1 MKNFFSAL
9 LILLSTNIFAQV
21 KIGSAGSPN
30 TNAVLELDGGTN
42 KGLLLPKLSNTQIT
56 ALTGAPDGLV
66 IYNTTDGFI
75 YVRKIGVWQKITDAT
90 NGGGFSLPYSG
101 TASTV
106 GGAEFSITHTTT
118 FGDAAYFSNT
128 AGGAAV
134 TTGAGNNKLNQV
146 GGNTGIGLPAGI
158 TDNPVLGKLVVR
170 GTVGAVS
177 AMFGDNTGGV
187 SVMNNLPS
195 IGFNYYY
202 NSGGK
207 AITTGFG
214 SAFGQDPSNGRIY
227 ISSSAASASGPGVA
241 MSLADRLVILA
252 NGNTG
257 IAAANPSA
265 TLQVGRGSTLG
276 GTAQFDGTTYSSHFN
291 YNATEETYIRGGKA
305 TSQVIINDQGTGN
318 IRLAENGG
326 NVGIGA
332 ITPTSK
338 LEIRQ
343 AGTATGLN
351 VIQTGSGYSLLAQNA
366 NATSTMFA
374 LNTGTGP
381 ALITLGKVGINNVN
395 PAFQLDVEGR
405 MRLRKDPDG
414 NTAGLWLDGPVT
426 AERGFIGVLN
436 DNTIGFYGAGSGWS
450 FLMDVN
456 DGALM
461 VGTAQKASGYK
472 VNVAGKIIAEEL
484 RVSLVSSWPDY
495 VFDKKYNLPT
505 LENLERFIQKNQHL
519 PNIPAAKEVEKSGIA
534 VGEMQTKMMEK
545 IEELTLYIIQLK
557 KDNTALKLSVDEL
570 KNKADK

>member
-1 MKNFFSAL
+1 MRKIIT
-9 LILLSTNIFAQV
+9 ILLVLLGSTIFAQV
-21 KIGSAGSPN
+21 KIGSAGSSN

-42 KGLLLPKLSNTQIT
+42 KGLLLPRLSNTQIT
-56 ALTGAPDGLV
+56 ALTGAPDGLL
-66 IYNTTDGFI
+66 IYNTTDNFL
-75 YVRKIGVWQKITDAT
+75 YVRKIGVWQKLTDAT

-118 FGDAAYFSNT
+118 FGDVVYFNNT

-134 TTGAGNNKLNQV
+134 TTGDGHNKLNQT
-146 GGNTGIGLPAGI
+146 GGNTGIGLPAAFGN
-158 TDNPVLGKLVVR
+158 NPVLGKLVVR

-202 NSGGK
+202 SAGGK
-207 AITTGFG
+207 AISTGFG
-214 SAFGQDPSNGRIY
+214 SSLGQDQSTGRIY
-227 ISSSAASASGPGVA
+227 FTSSAASVTGAGTSMPQVE
-241 MSLADRLVILA
+241 RLVILA

-257 IAAANPSA
+257 ISAATPLA

-326 NVGIGA
+326 NVGIGSINPA
-332 ITPTSK
+332 GK

-343 AGTATGLN
+343 VGTANALN
-351 VIQTGSGYSLLAQNA
+351 VIQAGSGFSLYAQNTS
-366 NATSTMFA
+366 ATSTMFA
-374 LNTGTGP
+374 YNAGTGP
-381 ALITLGKVGINNVN
+381 ALITLGKVGINNTD

-414 NTAGLWLDGPVT
+414 NTAGLWLDGPAT
-426 AERGFIGVLN
+426 EKRGFIGVLN
-436 DNTIGFYGAGSGWS
+436 ENTIGFYGAGSGWS

-461 VGTAQKASGYK
+461 VGTSQKASGYK

-495 VFDKKYNLPT
+495 VFDKNYQLPT
-505 LENLERFIQKNQHL
+505 LENLEQFIQKNQHL
-519 PNIPAAKEVEKSGIA
+519 PNFPAAKEVEKSGIA

-545 IEELTLYIIQLK
+545 IEELTLYVIQLK
-557 KDNTALKLSVDEL
+557 KDNTALKLSMDDL
-570 KNKADK
+570 KNKMAE